1 MHSHAPLRLLHPKM
15 TLCVLFFWG
24 GLMLAQQPRP
34 VVLAIH
40 GGAGVM
46 EREKMGAEL
55 EAAYRLSLKTALDA
69 GYRVLESGGS
79 ALDAVQAAIVVLEDD
94 ELFNAGKGAVF
105 AASGKN
111 ELDASIM
118 DGRGKAGAV
127 AQLTHIR
134 NPILLAR
141 SVMDHSGHV
150 LLSGEGAEQF
160 ARLRGFELV
169 PESYFHSRRQ
179 YEEWQRQLQAE
190 SKPGK
195 MGTVGCVALDRMG
208 NLAAGTSTG
217 GLTNKK
223 FGRIGD
229 SPLIG
234 AGTYAENG
242 VCAVSCT
249 GQGEYFI
256 RQVIG
261 YDVAAQMKWG
271 KRTLR
276 DAADFAI
283 QQSLGRTGG
292 MGGLVSLSSEGEVVF
307 SFNTPGMHRGVRREG
322 QAAAVAIFKEETL
335 P

>member
-1 MHSHAPLRLLHPKM
+1 MPLLALL
-15 TLCVLFFWG
+15 FWG
-24 GLMLAQQPRP
+24 GLVMAQQSKPI
-34 VVLAIH
+34 VLAIH

-46 EREKMGAEL
+46 ERQKMSAES

-69 GYRVLESGGS
+69 GYEILESGGS
-79 ALDAVQAAIVVLEDD
+79 ALDAVQAAIVILEDN

-127 AQLTHIR
+127 AQLKHIR

-141 SVMDHSGHV
+141 AVMDHSGHV
-150 LLSGEGAEQF
+150 LLSGDGAEQF
-160 ARLRGFELV
+160 ARLRGFEMV
-169 PESYFHSRRQ
+169 PESYFHSQRQ
-179 YEEWQRQLQAE
+179 YEEWQRQLQADA
-190 SKPGK
+190 KPGK

-271 KRTLR
+271 KRSLR
-276 DAADFAI
+276 EAADYAI
-283 QQSLGRTGG
+283 QQGLARTGG
-292 MGGLVSLSSEGEVVF
+292 QGGLVSLSADGEVVF
-307 SFNTPGMHRGVRREG
+307 SFNTPGMHRGLRREG
-322 QAAAVAIFKEETL
+322 QTALVAIFQEETL